1 MVLKPLANGMGW
13 NLTAFLQSSDRR
25 KSSFMKWRQRVLQG
39 SRWFDPKPQIFNN
52 INVWWVWQPHN
63 SWNIIFKSVV
73 PGLYV
78 MLKPV
83 SFVAKMLSI
92 NRPQIGFQDWN
103 IFLCIYITI
112 DKATCYNFVICNATP
127 HHTRYPSLTRGHMH
141 WESL

>member
-1 MVLKPLANGMGW
+1 MESYSVLTKFWSKEVQFYEM
-13 NLTAFLQSSDRR
+13 TA
-25 KSSFMKWRQRVLQG
+25 KSSSRVEMICYRFF
-39 SRWFDPKPQIFNN
+39 SSFDPKPQIFNN

-63 SWNIIFKSVV
+63 SWNIILKLVV

-78 MLKPV
+78 TLKPV
-83 SFVAKMLSI
+83 SFVAKILSI
-92 NRPQIGFQDWN
+92 NRPQIVFQDWN

-127 HHTRYPSLTRGHMH
+127 HHTRYPSLTSWHMH

>member
-1 MVLKPLANGMGW
+1 MVWDGILQRSYKVLIEGSPVLW
-13 NLTAFLQSSDRR
+13 NDGKEMICYRFFSS
-25 KSSFMKWRQRVLQG
+25 
-39 SRWFDPKPQIFNN
+39 FDPKPQILNN

-63 SWNIIFKSVV
+63 SWDIIFKSVV
-73 PGLYV
+73 PGLYA

-127 HHTRYPSLTRGHMH
+127 HHTRYPSPTRGHMH